1 MEELAFYNLRVIAN
15 EAFRDKRYK
24 GEGAHHLATW
34 LVTFQVSILTTC
46 MDLPTTTD
54 AIEAYTGA
62 LALRQDEAVLSN
74 RSAANLST
82 GLAFEAAED
91 ALSCINVRMRAW
103 HEMCIALIQ
112 SSVLHIAFSRSTQTS
127 QRDGCGCL
135 IHWLSSASGPM
146 P

>member
-1 MEELAFYNLRVIAN
+1 MRPSEISAIKV
-15 EAFRDKRYK
+15 KV
-24 GEGAHHLATW
+24 HTTW

-74 RSAANLST
+74 RSAANLSA

-91 ALSCINVRMRAW
+91 ALSCINVRMKGLA
-103 HEMCIALIQ
+103 
-112 SSVLHIAFSRSTQTS
+112 
-127 QRDGCGCL
+127 
-135 IHWLSSASGPM
+135 
-146 P
+146 